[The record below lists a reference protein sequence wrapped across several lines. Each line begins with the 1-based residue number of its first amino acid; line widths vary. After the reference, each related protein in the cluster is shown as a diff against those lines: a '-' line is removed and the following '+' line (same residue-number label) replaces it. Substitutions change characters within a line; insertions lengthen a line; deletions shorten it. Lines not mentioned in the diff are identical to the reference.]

1 MKTENVRKVAI
12 KVDSNPQ
19 QEIRNIRK
27 TKVLKDVTKDKE
39 NVVKPTTFVQAK
51 LASEKEKAEAK
62 KKSLQHKAVQTFED
76 YTVSELDL
84 TSDEPPNEEYW
95 RRLAE
100 KRGEA
105 LNDSLHEN
113 ERLKENIEA
122 LQEENQV
129 CKNML
134 DESRHLVEIL
144 QEMLDDSQTEED

>member
-1 MKTENVRKVAI
+1 MFTYAVYR
-12 KVDSNPQ
+12 
-19 QEIRNIRK
+19 
-27 TKVLKDVTKDKE
+27 
-39 NVVKPTTFVQAK
+39 
-51 LASEKEKAEAK
+51 EKEKAEAK

-113 ERLKENIEA
+113 EKLKENIEA

-144 QEMLDDSQTEED
+144 QVCLCCYFVALFIKLFSLQEMLDDSQTEED